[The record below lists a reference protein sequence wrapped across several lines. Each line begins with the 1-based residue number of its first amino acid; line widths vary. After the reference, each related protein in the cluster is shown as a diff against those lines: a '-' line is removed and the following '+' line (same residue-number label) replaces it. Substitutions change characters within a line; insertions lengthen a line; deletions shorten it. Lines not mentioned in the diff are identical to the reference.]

1 MKKRKKLKS
10 AVLVSSLIGASL
22 FYNHEHTYKPEYQ
35 IINYEESDAFATYSL
50 GSIYIGDMSYISSLH
65 NLLPTDILVV
75 DERDSDDPN
84 LKIIASYK
92 IDDKDIRDEIIEVL
106 EVYELMYPSKWN
118 RSLKSMRLEWFVH
131 NLLHDFNYKLDHT
144 TDVDFNNEDEQKF
157 DKEVI
162 RKLLK
167 L

>member
-1 MKKRKKLKS
+1 
-10 AVLVSSLIGASL
+10 
-22 FYNHEHTYKPEYQ
+22 
-35 IINYEESDAFATYSL
+35 
-50 GSIYIGDMSYISSLH
+50 
-65 NLLPTDILVV
+65 
-75 DERDSDDPN
+75 
-84 LKIIASYK
+84 
-92 IDDKDIRDEIIEVL
+92 
-106 EVYELMYPSKWN
+106 MYPSKWN